1 MGNRRANMKQEKHH
15 RKVNRQ
21 AELRNGMSNSK
32 SEQYN
37 RKSNTKSEMNSV
49 RIHEDNIRGSKSR
62 SDKNSKCCVSHICG
76 GCQYIDMP
84 YEKQLELKQQ
94 QMEQLLSPFGYV
106 EEIIG
111 MVNPYNYRNKIN
123 VSFRRLKDGKVIA
136 GRYEEGTH
144 NVLSVEECY
153 IEDKRVSSIIKS
165 IAELI
170 RSFKMQLY
178 NEDTGTGLI
187 RHVQIRTG
195 CQTGQIMVIIVT
207 ASPVFPSKNNFAKA
221 LVKLHPEIT
230 TIVQNINDK
239 KTSMVIGARNQVIYG
254 KGFIED
260 ILCGKRFRISP
271 GSFYQVNP
279 VQTEVLYQKAIKYA
293 DLKKKEVVIDAYCGI
308 GTIGII
314 AADRAKKVIGVEL
327 NSAAIKDANINC
339 RMNRLENV
347 DLYNNDAGKFMV
359 DLAEQNEKI
368 DVVFMDP
375 PRSGSDEAFLSSVV
389 KLAPKKVVYISC
401 GPESLARDLKYLTK
415 NGYKVIRIQP
425 VDLFPMTGHV
435 ETVCLMSRKEK

>member
-1 MGNRRANMKQEKHH
+1 MENRRADMKQEKHH

-21 AELRNGMSNSK
+21 AELRNRMANTK

-37 RKSNTKSEMNSV
+37 RKSNTRAEMNSAKT
-49 RIHEDNIRGSKSR
+49 HEDNIRGSKSR

-84 YEKQLELKQQ
+84 YKKQLELKQRE
-94 QMEQLLSPFGYV
+94 MEQLLSPFGYV

-111 MVNPYNYRNKIN
+111 MENPYHYRNKIN

-153 IEDKRVSSIIKS
+153 IEDKLASSIIKS

-207 ASPVFPSKNNFAKA
+207 ASPVFHSKNNFAKA

-260 ILCGKRFRISP
+260 ILCGKHFRISP

-339 RMNRLENV
+339 RMNKLENV

-425 VDLFPMTGHV
+425 VDLFPMTGHTEV
-435 ETVCLMSRKEK
+435 ICSLSRR